1 MPAFISTFLLDLS
14 VRKKLL
20 GGFSIVLLITL
31 GIAAISYNALGALLE
46 RFAKLNQVASI
57 NTLVYQAR
65 QGEKNFILRNEAS
78 YIQEAQQAIQ
88 QTIGIADDAKS
99 LLINPTDIALMEQI
113 TRDANG
119 YQQDL
124 QALQQI
130 AQQSQHAQQG
140 MEQAA
145 REAITQIDALQSKLN
160 AAAVAQIR
168 LLGDE
173 SSIRSLEL
181 ANQAGSLAREVL
193 QARRSEKNFIISGQ
207 QNDADQLLAQLDTMQ
222 QISQGIASNLND
234 ATTRDDLQAA
244 QAQLNQYRQ
253 GFEAY
258 RTTLTANS
266 STERA
271 ITERARLVM
280 AAAEEAYQR
289 QVQVLEDEEAQIET
303 IILASTLVA
312 FIIGLCAAVLITQMI
327 VGPLQRVVGV
337 ARKIAQGD
345 LSENIL
351 SERKDEL
358 GMLMHAMQG
367 MTESL
372 RDLLSRL
379 SSGIEQLATA
389 AEEMSAVTEQTSA
402 GVSQQKMETEQV
414 ATAMNEMTATVQD
427 VARNAESAAGSAQD
441 ADQQAQQGSQTVQQ
455 AIERIE
461 GLAHS
466 IELSAESIERL
477 KHDSTN
483 IGSVLDVIKS
493 IAEQT
498 NLLALNAAIEAAR
511 AGEAGRG
518 FAVVADEVRA
528 LAKRTQE
535 STREIEGLIATL
547 QGGAEGAVTM
557 MGKSCTQASDTVVA
571 AKQAGQALEAINMAV
586 SSIQQMNQQIATAA
600 EQQSSV
606 AEEINRSVLNIR
618 DVADQ
623 SAAATEETSAA
634 SADLARLG
642 GELQTLVN
650 RFKLA

>member
-1 MPAFISTFLLDLS
+1 
-14 VRKKLL
+14 
-20 GGFSIVLLITL
+20 
-31 GIAAISYNALGALLE
+31 
-46 RFAKLNQVASI
+46 
-57 NTLVYQAR
+57 
-65 QGEKNFILRNEAS
+65 
-78 YIQEAQQAIQ
+78 
-88 QTIGIADDAKS
+88 
-99 LLINPTDIALMEQI
+99 
-113 TRDANG
+113 
-119 YQQDL
+119 
-124 QALQQI
+124 
-130 AQQSQHAQQG
+130 
-140 MEQAA
+140 
-145 REAITQIDALQSKLN
+145 
-160 AAAVAQIR
+160 
-168 LLGDE
+168 
-173 SSIRSLEL
+173 
-181 ANQAGSLAREVL
+181 
-193 QARRSEKNFIISGQ
+193 
-207 QNDADQLLAQLDTMQ
+207 
-222 QISQGIASNLND
+222 
-234 ATTRDDLQAA
+234 
-244 QAQLNQYRQ
+244 
-253 GFEAY
+253 
-258 RTTLTANS
+258 
-266 STERA
+266 
-271 ITERARLVM
+271 
-280 AAAEEAYQR
+280 
-289 QVQVLEDEEAQIET
+289 
-303 IILASTLVA
+303 
-312 FIIGLCAAVLITQMI
+312 
-327 VGPLQRVVGV
+327 
-337 ARKIAQGD
+337 
-345 LSENIL
+345 
-351 SERKDEL
+351 
-358 GMLMHAMQG
+358 MHAMQG

-402 GVSQQKMETEQV
+402 GVAQQKMETEQV

-441 ADQQAQQGSQTVQQ
+441 ADRQAQQGSQTVQQ

-461 GLAHS
+461 GLAQS

-535 STREIEGLIATL
+535 STREIEGLVATL
-547 QGGAEGAVTM
+547 QGGAEGAVAM
-557 MGKSCTQASDTVVA
+557 MGKSCAQASDTVA
-571 AKQAGQALEAINMAV
+571 AAQQAGQALEAINTAV

-634 SADLARLG
+634 STDLARLG